1 MLLLEEKL
9 DWSDQ
14 EGQARENKMELKRK
28 EFTYKGKTIEELKS
42 LDVRE
47 FAKFLR
53 SRQRRTVL
61 RNFQKIEK
69 FINRSNVKLKK
80 DNKIKTH
87 QRDLV
92 VVPQMIGWKIGIY
105 NGQKFVLV
113 EITGE
118 MLGHKFGEFAPT
130 RARIKHG
137 KLGVGATKG
146 SKHKS
151 KK

>member
-1 MLLLEEKL
+1 
-9 DWSDQ
+9 
-14 EGQARENKMELKRK
+14 MEMDIRKK
-28 EFTYKGKTIEELKS
+28 EFTYKGLTIEELKK

-47 FAKFLR
+47 FAKFLN
-53 SRQRRTVL
+53 SRQRRTIL
-61 RNFQKIEK
+61 RNFQEVEN
-69 FINRSNVKLKK
+69 FINRSKEKIKK
-80 DNKIKTH
+80 NKKVKTH

-92 VVPQMIGWKIGIY
+92 IVPQMIGMKIGVY
-105 NGQKFVLV
+105 NGNNFITT

-130 RARIKHG
+130 RTRVKHS
-137 KLGVGATKG
+137 KSGVGSTKG